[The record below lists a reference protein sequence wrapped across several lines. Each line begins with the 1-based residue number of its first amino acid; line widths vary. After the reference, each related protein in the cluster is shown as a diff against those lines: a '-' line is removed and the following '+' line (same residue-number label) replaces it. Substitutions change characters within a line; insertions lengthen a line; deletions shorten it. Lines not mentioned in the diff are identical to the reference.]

1 VKRDY
6 RDYLEDILAAIDESA
21 EFTRD
26 ISFEAFTQDRKT
38 INAVVRSLDD
48 ADDLLRQLNIEA
60 RAHHFKLIFIFL
72 PSNTRQY
79 ESEINDLRNLMAK
92 NNSPYLNLRESL
104 KTCSGSQSAEKYFL
118 KSDVCHFS
126 VEGNGVF
133 AEIIYHDR
141 ANLRL

>member
-1 VKRDY
+1 MSCYTYNLLRYVY
-6 RDYLEDILAAIDESA
+6 AAQPENIFNNDE
-21 EFTRD
+21 EK
-26 ISFEAFTQDRKT
+26 I
-38 INAVVRSLDD
+38 SLDD

-126 VEGNGVF
+126 VEGNRVF
-133 AEIIYHDR
+133 AEILYHDR
-141 ANLRL
+141 AKLGL

>member
-1 VKRDY
+1 MKRDY

-60 RAHHFKLIFIFL
+60 QARHFKLIFIFL
-72 PSNTRQY
+72 PSNTSLY